1 MTANLLQIAG
11 LAAITAGVGMIFIP
25 AAVIVAGIGL
35 AAFGLALER
44 G

>member
-11 LAAITAGVGMIFIP
+11 LAAVTVGVGMIFVP
-25 AAVIVAGIGL
+25 AAVIVAGVGVM
-35 AAFGLALER
+35 AFGLALER